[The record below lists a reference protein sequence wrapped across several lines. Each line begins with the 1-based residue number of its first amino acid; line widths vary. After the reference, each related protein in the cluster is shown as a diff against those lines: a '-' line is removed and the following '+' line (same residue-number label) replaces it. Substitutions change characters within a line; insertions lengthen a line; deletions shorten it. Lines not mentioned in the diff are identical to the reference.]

1 MGLSSIIF
9 LNYFMSEIKEKTE
22 QKSLNDY
29 DTRNHFTKLLMEN
42 NFAKIMQILK
52 SGFQFLNLLK

>member
-1 MGLSSIIF
+1 MVLSSIIF

-29 DTRNHFTKLLMEN
+29 DTRAEIISR
-42 NFAKIMQILK
+42 NF
-52 SGFQFLNLLK
+52 

>member
-1 MGLSSIIF
+1 
-9 LNYFMSEIKEKTE
+9 MSEIKEKTE

-29 DTRNHFTKLLMEN
+29 DTRAENHFTKLLMEN